1 MAAPYT
7 SKALDGRGDEDRQSS
22 ASERPDF
29 PDKMK
34 DIENQ
39 RQPGVQSDSDTD
51 DIGRQIE
58 MEAGNSIKYRTCSWQ
73 KVRLRV
79 EKNRFMAWC

>member
-1 MAAPYT
+1 MVASHP

-22 ASERPDF
+22 ASEQLDSS
-29 PDKMK
+29 DKMK
-34 DIENQ
+34 DLENQ
-39 RQPGVQSDSDTD
+39 RQPGASDSDTD

-73 KVRLRV
+73 KVRSELLIHG
-79 EKNRFMAWC
+79 KSLYI